1 MIADWLEVI
10 SMINIYLTNE
20 RKSIFM
26 RLQIA
31 FNICYMMN
39 DIWINDCKKQIKFR
53 DKLVVLV
60 TKIVM
65 KNCGYDMMFDVEIIE
80 QFNFSSGNDILN
92 LQIKTHT
99 CIILFCFTLELCLM
113 FVDSKQNKNKKWIF
127 AGLVFCLGNILK
139 TKN

>member
-53 DKLVVLV
+53 DKLVLV

-139 TKN
+139 TKY